1 MAHHT
6 TFPRLLS
13 PSLVA
18 AIAGLAAVLGI
29 CAPVR
34 AEPLTVGAPPSLR
47 PALIEIL
54 PMFEREYDAP
64 VQVVYT
70 PSKTLVREIDNG
82 ASIDVLLTG
91 GVDEIE
97 YLHKKGL
104 TLNGKPRIYARTS
117 LVLVMSTNSSA
128 ALLSLDD
135 ALQSR
140 TTRIVLGDPHTSSL
154 GEISARAL
162 AKINP
167 TYKTHANILYAPH
180 SEDIIQLIRTGKA
193 DVGLVYRVDTINSGQ
208 VRISDG
214 TPIGSQVPIQF
225 GQAVVS
231 TCRPALR
238 PVAERFSDF
247 LMTPRIQKLLVKYGF
262 DP

>member
-1 MAHHT
+1 MDILRSKAV
-6 TFPRLLS
+6 L
-13 PSLVA
+13 A
-18 AIAGLAAVLGI
+18 AIAGLAAIMGI
-29 CAPVR
+29 STPAQ

-47 PALIEIL
+47 PALNEIL

-64 VQVVYT
+64 VQVMYT
-70 PSKTLVREIDNG
+70 PSKSLAREIEKG
-82 ASIDVLLTG
+82 SPIDVFLGG

-97 YLHKKGL
+97 HLYKKGL

-117 LVLVMSTNSSA
+117 LALVMSTNSSA
-128 ALLSLDD
+128 ALISLHD
-135 ALQSR
+135 ALQNR
-140 TTRIVLGDPHTSSL
+140 TIRIVLGDPQTSSL
-154 GEISARAL
+154 GDISARAL
-162 AKINP
+162 TKLNP
-167 TYKTHANILYAPH
+167 AYKTLANILYASH
-180 SEDIIQLIRTGKA
+180 SEDIIHLILTGKA

-225 GQAVVS
+225 GQAVVA
-231 TCRPALR
+231 TCRPELR

-262 DP
+262 DS

>member
-1 MAHHT
+1 MDIRRSKAV
-6 TFPRLLS
+6 L
-13 PSLVA
+13 A
-18 AIAGLAAVLGI
+18 AIAGLAAIMVI
-29 CAPVR
+29 CAPVQ

-47 PALIEIL
+47 PALNEIL

-70 PSKTLVREIDNG
+70 PSKTLVREIENG
-82 ASIDVLLTG
+82 APIDVLLTA

-117 LVLVMSTNSSA
+117 LVLVVSTNSSA
-128 ALLSLDD
+128 ALISLHD
-135 ALQSR
+135 ALQNR
-140 TTRIVLGDPHTSSL
+140 ATRIVLGDPQTSSL
-154 GEISARAL
+154 GDIAARAL
-162 AKINP
+162 TKLNP

-262 DP
+262 DS